1 MWIYSFYLFLFNGII
16 TYKIFHFSKKNSP
29 ELTSKYFIYNDLHL
43 NISIGNPIQ
52 TIKGIIDYEER
63 GLYIPNILV
72 NGYYNENKSS
82 TYIFEYENKSYII
95 QRIFNYGGNTFLARN
110 SNEKILLNNGTSEI
124 SYNNFKFF
132 LLTSNISNQSLETA
146 LIGLKPKTYEDQFN
160 FLSQLNEKNII
171 SFNYEDEIKGK
182 FILGIYPHEI
192 NNNLDS
198 NSILFIKA
206 EKSFSDWNMEFTNIT
221 YGNTSNPILKATFS
235 NNIKGII
242 SNMYYYSYINNS
254 FFKNFFSQKKCSFE
268 KIDNKYNK
276 FSQLIIFYCDKDIN
290 IKNFENLEFFSKE
303 MNYTFIFDY
312 KDLFKTYNNKY
323 VFLVFFDNSFSEK
336 WKLGEIFIKKYN
348 VFLDMD
354 SKLFGFYT
362 RNNIKSYSFYYIFII
377 SFLLFII
384 FVLVF
389 CLFKQII
396 KIKKRKIRANE
407 LEDNYEYIS
416 SLNN

>member
-1 MWIYSFYLFLFNGII
+1 MLFR
-16 TYKIFHFSKKNSP
+16 S
-29 ELTSKYFIYNDLHL
+29 
-43 NISIGNPIQ
+43 
-52 TIKGIIDYEER
+52 
-63 GLYIPNILV
+63 
-72 NGYYNENKSS
+72 
-82 TYIFEYENKSYII
+82 
-95 QRIFNYGGNTFLARN
+95 
-110 SNEKILLNNGTSEI
+110 
-124 SYNNFKFF
+124 
-132 LLTSNISNQSLETA
+132 
-146 LIGLKPKTYEDQFN
+146 
-160 FLSQLNEKNII
+160 
-171 SFNYEDEIKGK
+171 
-182 FILGIYPHEI
+182 
-192 NNNLDS
+192 
-198 NSILFIKA
+198 
-206 EKSFSDWNMEFTNIT
+206 
-221 YGNTSNPILKATFS
+221 
-235 NNIKGII
+235 
-242 SNMYYYSYINNS
+242 YYYSYINNS

-290 IKNFENLEFFSKE
+290 IKNFENVEFFSKE